1 MNSKIFGWV
10 SGIAY
15 IAFWVGMVAGDVGEM
30 SGPIEPFAWYLPL
43 LIAGLL
49 IPVFLFG
56 FIAGKG
62 NG

>member
-15 IAFWVGMVAGDVGEM
+15 IAFWVGAAASDVGEM
-30 SGPIEPFAWYLPL
+30 SGPPELFAWYLPL
-43 LIAGLL
+43 LMAGLL